1 MRRLLAANRLEFS
14 STVIDE
20 PLGEVGRGHINT
32 DHRITKAK
40 IAGYF
45 HDTSRQET
53 FAMGR
58 ERDFRAVVHDN
69 FSPRFKGI
77 ANPTLALIFYVREC
91 ELHASEEDAEK
102 EGGVEILLA
111 KGILPK
117 IARGALE
124 FCFGPG

>member
-1 MRRLLAANRLEFS
+1 MNDLIRPFVAQQRLDMRRLLAADRLEFS

-20 PLGEVGRGHINT
+20 PLGEVGRCHINT

-45 HDTSRQET
+45 NDTSRQET

-77 ANPTLALIFYVREC
+77 ANPTLRLDSLVEA
-91 ELHASEEDAEK
+91 
-102 EGGVEILLA
+102 GG
-111 KGILPK
+111 
-117 IARGALE
+117 
-124 FCFGPG
+124 